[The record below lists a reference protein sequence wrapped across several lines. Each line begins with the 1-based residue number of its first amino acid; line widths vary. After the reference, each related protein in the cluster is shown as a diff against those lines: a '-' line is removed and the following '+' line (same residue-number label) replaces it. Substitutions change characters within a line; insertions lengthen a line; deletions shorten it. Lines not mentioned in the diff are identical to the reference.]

1 VSGTATP
8 GAGLLPARPARAI
21 RPGERIH
28 VVGAAGA
35 GASAAV
41 LHAAWAGADVDG
53 CDPGGPSSYTAPF
66 AALDVAIAWDHAAE
80 HVTRRPPPDRLAV
93 TKALTAIAPDHPELV
108 AARAAGIPIEPWQ
121 QVIADAAF
129 GRRLIGV
136 AGTHGKSTTAGWLVH
151 VLVEAGL
158 DPSAFVGALLPA
170 YLTGGIGQA
179 TARRGAGD
187 AFVVEAD
194 EYAGNFD
201 AYRPSIAVVTSAEW
215 DHPDVFEDRAA
226 VIAAFD
232 RWIRSMAP
240 RENPLDPPRTAI
252 LNVAD
257 PGVAD
262 LAARLVDWPG
272 QVIATALVGTSG
284 RDDAAA
290 LAERHRTAGGLAG
303 AVLGRILGEDPDGT
317 DLEIRFHDMAPIVT
331 RLRTAGRHNVSNA
344 LGVAGAA
351 WAAGADPSAIT
362 DALATF
368 VGVGRRLERLG
379 EASGVVV
386 FDDYG
391 HHPSAI
397 RVTLDAVRQRAP
409 GRRVWAVY
417 EPLTYHRTAA
427 MLDQFADALAAADAV
442 AIAEIWAG
450 RDPDTTITSSSALA
464 RAIVKRRPGLI
475 ADAPGSVQATAAWLA
490 HMVRPGDAVLVMGGG
505 KSTEIGRLLL
515 EALADR

>member
-1 VSGTATP
+1 
-8 GAGLLPARPARAI
+8 
-21 RPGERIH
+21 
-28 VVGAAGA
+28 
-35 GASAAV
+35 
-41 LHAAWAGADVDG
+41 
-53 CDPGGPSSYTAPF
+53 
-66 AALDVAIAWDHAAE
+66 
-80 HVTRRPPPDRLAV
+80 
-93 TKALTAIAPDHPELV
+93 
-108 AARAAGIPIEPWQ
+108 
-121 QVIADAAF
+121 
-129 GRRLIGV
+129 
-136 AGTHGKSTTAGWLVH
+136 
-151 VLVEAGL
+151 
-158 DPSAFVGALLPA
+158 
-170 YLTGGIGQA
+170 
-179 TARRGAGD
+179 
-187 AFVVEAD
+187 
-194 EYAGNFD
+194 
-201 AYRPSIAVVTSAEW
+201 
-215 DHPDVFEDRAA
+215 
-226 VIAAFD
+226 
-232 RWIRSMAP
+232 
-240 RENPLDPPRTAI
+240 
-252 LNVAD
+252 
-257 PGVAD
+257 
-262 LAARLVDWPG
+262 
-272 QVIATALVGTSG
+272 VIATALVRTSG

-290 LAERHRTAGGLAG
+290 LAEGHRTAGGLAG

>member
-8 GAGLLPARPARAI
+8 GAGLLPARPARPI

-41 LHAAWAGADVDG
+41 LHAAWAGAAVDG

-66 AALDVAIAWDHAAE
+66 ASLGIPIAPGHAAE
-80 HVTRRPPPDRLAV
+80 HVTRTPPPDRLAV

-108 AARAAGIPIEPWQ
+108 AARRAGIPIEPWQ
-121 QVIADAAF
+121 QVIADAAS

-151 VLVEAGL
+151 VLVEAGM
-158 DPSAFVGALLPA
+158 DPSAFVGALLPPS
-170 YLTGGIGQA
+170 LTGGIGPA
-179 TARRGAGD
+179 TARRGSGE

-201 AYRPSIAVVTSAEW
+201 AYRPDIVLVTTIEW
-215 DHPDVFEDRAA
+215 DHPDVFADIGDVIEAFETWLRAVPDATLVANLGDHGVDALVRRLADRPGPIVGVQLENRDGPTRPSEMGATPRPAPGSRIDRSLSGAAWVERPDRTNLRLFDHGTAEDLGVSALQVAGFHNAANAA
-226 VIAAFD
+226 V
-232 RWIRSMAP
+232 
-240 RENPLDPPRTAI
+240 
-252 LNVAD
+252 V
-257 PGVAD
+257 
-262 LAARLVDWPG
+262 
-272 QVIATALVGTSG
+272 
-284 RDDAAA
+284 
-290 LAERHRTAGGLAG
+290 AGGAL
-303 AVLGRILGEDPDGT
+303 
-317 DLEIRFHDMAPIVT
+317 
-331 RLRTAGRHNVSNA
+331 A
-344 LGVAGAA
+344 LGVS
-351 WAAGADPSAIT
+351 PEAIVT
-362 DALATF
+362 GLASF
-368 VGVGRRLERLG
+368 GGVGRRLERLG
-379 EASGVVV
+379 EAAGVVV

-397 RVTLDAVRQRAP
+397 RVTLEAVRQRVP

-427 MLDQFADALAAADAV
+427 MLDQFAEVLAEADAV
-442 AIAEIWAG
+442 AIADNWAG
-450 RDPDTTITSSSALA
+450 RDPDTTITSSDALA
-464 RAIVKRRPGLI
+464 QAIAKRRPGLV
-475 ADAPGSVQATAAWLA
+475 AEAPGSVRATADWLA
-490 HMVRPGDAVLVMGGG
+490 HEVRPGDAVLVMGGG